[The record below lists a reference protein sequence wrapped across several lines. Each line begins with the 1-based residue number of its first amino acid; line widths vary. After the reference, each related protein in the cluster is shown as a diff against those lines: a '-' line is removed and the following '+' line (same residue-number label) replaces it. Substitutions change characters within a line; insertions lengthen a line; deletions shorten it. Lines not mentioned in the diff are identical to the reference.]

1 MEDFP
6 IAQSVTLMHEEEFG
20 ASSHQSSRNNNRSRT
35 SNNNA
40 VAKNKTIPANLIEVT
55 RLADPSQADDSSER
69 GHQNDQA
76 FNTIQHAVARARS
89 MLVEGQADNYD
100 APTIRNS
107 KRK

>member
-1 MEDFP
+1 
-6 IAQSVTLMHEEEFG
+6 MHEEDFV

-69 GHQNDQA
+69 G
-76 FNTIQHAVARARS
+76 
-89 MLVEGQADNYD
+89 Y
-100 APTIRNS
+100 
-107 KRK
+107 